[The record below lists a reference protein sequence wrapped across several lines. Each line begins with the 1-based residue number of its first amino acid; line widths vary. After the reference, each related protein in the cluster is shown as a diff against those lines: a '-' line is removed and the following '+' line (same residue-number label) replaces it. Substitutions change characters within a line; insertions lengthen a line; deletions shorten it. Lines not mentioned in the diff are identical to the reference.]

1 MVVPTDIQ
9 IAFAAGTFLADIGA
23 RAIEAARKHSEE
35 QLDRLYSRYRLRAL
49 IYAAVFLGPVA
60 TVSLLGWP
68 AWETQYWSPV
78 FDATAGNPINASYFG
93 IFLIAVFIA
102 GWFGNWL
109 GFRWVLSGART
120 KLRALYIVVLVL
132 TVGLVLVR
140 WPAPIRLGSYAGFKS
155 DPGALPYTWQDI
167 PFSITFWILLAFC
180 AIPIIIWF
188 IQVRRSVKEIH
199 KGG

>member
-9 IAFAAGTFLADIGA
+9 IAFAAGAFLADIGA
-23 RAIEAARKHSEE
+23 RVIEAARDSE
-35 QLDRLYSRYRLRAL
+35 DRLSKLYSQYRLRAL

-68 AWETQYWSPV
+68 AWETQYWSPA
-78 FDATAGNPINASYFG
+78 FDATADNPVNASYFG

-109 GFRWVLSGART
+109 GFKWVLSGAR
-120 KLRALYIVVLVL
+120 KRLRALYTVVLVL

-140 WPAPIRLGSYAGFKS
+140 WPAPIRLGSYAEFKS
-155 DPGALPYTWQDI
+155 DPGALPNTWQNT
-167 PFSITFWILLAFC
+167 PFAITFWILLAVC
-180 AIPIIIWF
+180 AIPMIIWL
-188 IQVRRSVKEIH
+188 IQVRKSVKAID
-199 KGG
+199 GA